1 MPHAGVSAVF
11 FISNNIKHLL
21 AEIPTLT
28 DKPMNEAKVYSD
40 KLHPWLKDAPENLR
54 ISEFWQYSLNK
65 RRNTVIID

>member
-28 DKPMNEAKVYSD
+28 DKPMNEAKVYPD
-40 KLHPWLKDAPENLR
+40 KLHP
-54 ISEFWQYSLNK
+54 
-65 RRNTVIID
+65 